1 MNQRSSRNCLLQ
13 LSKRAPELKAKEVSI
28 FAVQTSKV
36 DQNALDE
43 WVKKNVILFP
53 VGMIQDDE
61 EKVRLNWGLKSL
73 PWLILTDRERIV
85 TAEGFNI
92 NELDE
97 KIKKVQSENR

>member
-1 MNQRSSRNCLLQ
+1 M
-13 LSKRAPELKAKEVSI
+13 SI